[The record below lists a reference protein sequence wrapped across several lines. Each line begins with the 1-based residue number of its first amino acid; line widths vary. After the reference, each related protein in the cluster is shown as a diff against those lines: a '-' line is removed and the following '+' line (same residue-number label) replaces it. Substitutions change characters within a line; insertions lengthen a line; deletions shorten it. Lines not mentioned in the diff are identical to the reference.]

1 MLIVK
6 LIFNIIIIAKMEKKD
21 IVTIEERR
29 INGKIY
35 LVPEYNLFGA
45 EKYMLPKLD
54 NAPVHIYYFQPHDID
69 ELYKQQNYNPDESN
83 LKNLKTTVELMED
96 EPDCRFQMQENISGP
111 KKEGEK
117 AASEPVSSEK

>member
-1 MLIVK
+1 MLIIK
-6 LIFNIIIIAKMEKKD
+6 LIFSIIIIAKMEKKD

-29 INGKIY
+29 INGKTY

-69 ELYKQQNYNPDESN
+69 ELYEQQNYNPDESN
-83 LKNLKTTVELMED
+83 LKNLKPTVVLMED
-96 EPDCRFQMQENISGP
+96 EPDCKFQMQENLSGP
-111 KKEGEK
+111 
-117 AASEPVSSEK
+117 